1 MTVNGMTSNGA
12 LWSAFAPFEMTMNG
26 SAAQPELTCHYRRG
40 PRRRP
45 SYPGWR
51 TVISPVDTD
60 ELRQL
65 LAQCSLGNRRAFETL
80 YRKVSGHLF
89 AVALR
94 CMGHRDLAEDVV
106 QEAFVRIWNSASQY
120 DANLSAPMTWMIS
133 ITRNKA
139 IDQLRKHREQPL
151 TDEQAQA
158 LFDESPSAHEQL
170 ESHRDNHALQRC
182 LDTLE
187 GMQRQSIVIAYFHG
201 ASHGDLTAQ
210 LAAPLGT
217 VKSWIRRGMER
228 LRRCLES

>member
-1 MTVNGMTSNGA
+1 
-12 LWSAFAPFEMTMNG
+12 MNG
-26 SAAQPELTCHYRRG
+26 TAAQPGLICQHSGHLRG
-40 PRRRP
+40 RRRTHAG
-45 SYPGWR
+45 S
-51 TVISPVDTD
+51 TLISSVDAD

-80 YRKVSGHLF
+80 YRKVSGQLF

-94 CMGHRDLAEDVV
+94 CMGHRDQAEDVL

-120 DANLSAPMTWMIS
+120 EPSLSAPMTWMVS

-139 IDQLRKHREQPL
+139 IDQLRKHREDPL
-151 TDEQAQA
+151 TDEQVQA
-158 LFDESPSAHEQL
+158 LFDEAPSAHEQM
-170 ESHRDNHALQRC
+170 ESLRDATALRRC

-187 GMQRQSIVIAYFHG
+187 GMQRQSIITAYFHG
-201 ASHGDLTAQ
+201 ASHGDLVTQ